1 MSRAARPVWFRF
13 ESGPAFYGV
22 TDDTYWNGALNVR
35 VTPKVRDRI
44 VAWLNKVEP
53 GGQAQEDMAALA
65 PGEDGFIDLS
75 NGYTA
80 VETTPPRRP
89 ASSFATT
96 APRRQRRR
104 RNP

>member
-13 ESGPAFYGV
+13 EGGPVFYGV

-53 GGQAQEDMAALA
+53 GGQA
-65 PGEDGFIDLS
+65 
-75 NGYTA
+75 
-80 VETTPPRRP
+80 
-89 ASSFATT
+89 
-96 APRRQRRR
+96 
-104 RNP
+104 